1 MTNKPNK
8 APLSAA
14 EIAEKLEAARR
25 SPRPAAA
32 LLQVAEAMSANP
44 VLEGRAEEIRFAAK
58 RLEAD
63 PFDDVAVLTISTR
76 IDDFKRAAFRD
87 SLVWNPVND
96 PLTVPHNLTFP
107 LARGQTP
114 TDAKPTQSKLSGRAD
129 YYLKR
134 AAMTPEELEA
144 HDAANTEYAARVA
157 RETAE
162 RYFR

>member
-1 MTNKPNK
+1 MWR
-8 APLSAA
+8 
-14 EIAEKLEAARR
+14 EAGE
-25 SPRPAAA
+25 A
-32 LLQVAEAMSANP
+32 LLVGRRMHKADRAFKQWCDENGFDMSRGARADAMWY
-44 VLEGRAEEIRFAAK
+44 
-58 RLEAD
+58 
-63 PFDDVAVLTISTR
+63 
-76 IDDFKRAAFRD
+76 

-107 LARGQTP
+107 LACGQTP